1 MGFFNFSIVLSL
13 TLLLLRL
20 YTKDDIDFW
29 AIDGTVFEYKAKLY
43 FIWSGWPDVG
53 VGSPQN
59 LYIAEMCDPETICS
73 KRVLLREPKF
83 EWEGPHTLEGPYILQ
98 KAGRV
103 FLVFSAHSTWG

>member
-1 MGFFNFSIVLSL
+1 M
-13 TLLLLRL
+13 
-20 YTKDDIDFW
+20 YTEDDIDYW
-29 AIDGTVFEYKAKLY
+29 AIDGTVFEYNTKLY
-43 FIWSGWPDVG
+43 FIWSGWPDLG

-59 LYIAEMCDPETICS
+59 LYVAEMCDPETICS

-83 EWEGPHTLEGPYILQ
+83 DWEGPHTLEGPYILQ